1 MKDDFLII
9 AGIAIVGIYIVNKV
23 AGVAGDALGTAQNAL
38 GNAANAVN
46 PLNPNNIIAGG
57 ANSILQGVTGNQ
69 DQTIGTWF
77 YDLLN

>member
-9 AGIAIVGIYIVNKV
+9 AGIAIVGIYIANKI
-23 AGVAGDALGTAQNAL
+23 AGAASDAADAAQTAL

-57 ANSILQGVTGNQ
+57 VNTALQGMTGNQ
-69 DQTIGTWF
+69 DATLGTWF